1 MNWLAANW
9 LWIVIGVAFVAFH
22 LVGHRGHRGHGGHG
36 SDRSK
41 ADSAGSARPTN
52 DGSVPPASD
61 KKQTHVH

>member
-22 LVGHRGHRGHGGHG
+22 LVGHRGHGGHG
-36 SDRSK
+36 SDQSK
-41 ADSAGSARPTN
+41 ADPAGSARTKN
-52 DGSVPPASD
+52 DGSVPPAND